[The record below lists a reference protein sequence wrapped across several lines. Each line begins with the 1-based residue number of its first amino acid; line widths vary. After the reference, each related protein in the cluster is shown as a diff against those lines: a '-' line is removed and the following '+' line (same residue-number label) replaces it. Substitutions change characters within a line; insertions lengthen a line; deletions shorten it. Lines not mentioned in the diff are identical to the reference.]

1 MSKSARQLPL
11 LITLVAV
18 ALLVTLLRN
27 ALVQT
32 GYKPGD
38 VPPYPV
44 FVLSEDSGDFL
55 VVEHSQNEI
64 IRIDHTSQKATV
76 LAGNGSSDFSGD
88 GGLAT
93 KAGLFLMGI
102 AKDKSGNLY
111 IADHNHHRIRKIDQS
126 GNISTI
132 AGTGQAGF
140 SGDGG
145 PALQAQVNDPS
156 GVAVDDLGNV
166 WIADTYN
173 NRLRKI
179 DSSGKISTVAGTGEA
194 GFSGD
199 GGPGTKA
206 KLDFPWAVAVGS
218 QGQILI
224 TDTAN
229 NRIRVLDTE
238 GNISTLAGNGQE
250 GFAGDGGSALKAKLD
265 RPQMALTDSQGNLYI
280 ADTNND
286 RIRKVDTMGNISTV
300 AGGGSLENTENA
312 TQIQLSGPFNLSVD
326 RDGNLYIADTGH
338 FRLLKIS
345 PSRKV
350 IPLKLG
356 G

>member
-11 LITLVAV
+11 LIALVAV

-27 ALVQT
+27 FLVGT

-44 FVLSEDSGDFL
+44 FVLSEDSGDLL

-64 IRIDHTSQKATV
+64 IRIDHNTQKATV
-76 LAGNGSSDFSGD
+76 IAGNGSSDFFGD
-88 GGLAT
+88 GGSAT

-111 IADHNHHRIRKIDQS
+111 IADHNHHRIRKIDAD

-145 PALQAQVNDPS
+145 AATKAQVNDPA
-156 GVAVDDLGNV
+156 GVAVDALGNV

-173 NRLRKI
+173 NRIRKI
-179 DSSGKISTVAGTGEA
+179 DPSGIISTVAGTGEA

-199 GGPGTKA
+199 GGSGTKA

-218 QGQILI
+218 NGKILI

-229 NRIRVLDTE
+229 NRIRVLDDQ
-238 GNISTLAGNGQE
+238 GMISTLVGNGQE
-250 GFAGDGGSALKAKLD
+250 GFAGDGGSALNAKLD
-265 RPQMALTDSQGNLYI
+265 RPQMALTDTQGNLYI

-286 RIRKVDTMGNISTV
+286 RIRKVDDKGTISTV
-300 AGGGSLENTENA
+300 AGGGKAKSAESA
-312 TQIQLSGPFNLSVD
+312 TQIQLSGPFNLSID
-326 RDGNLYIADTGH
+326 SENNFYIADTGN
-338 FRLLKIS
+338 FRLLKVL
-345 PSRKV
+345 PSSKV
-350 IPLKLG
+350 VLLKLG
-356 G
+356 S

>member
-11 LITLVAV
+11 LIALIVV
-18 ALLVTLLRN
+18 ALLITLLRN
-27 ALVQT
+27 FLVET

-44 FVLSEDSGDFL
+44 FVLSEASGDLL

-64 IRIDHTSQKATV
+64 IRIDHSTQKATV
-76 LAGNGSSDFSGD
+76 IAGNGSSDFSGD
-88 GGLAT
+88 GGPAT
-93 KAGLFLMGI
+93 NAGLFLMGI

-126 GNISTI
+126 GTISTI

-145 PALQAQVNDPS
+145 PATQAQVNDPA
-156 GVAVDDLGNV
+156 GVAVDTAGNV

-173 NRLRKI
+173 NRIRKI
-179 DSSGKISTVAGTGEA
+179 DPSGKISTAAGTGEA

-199 GGPGTKA
+199 GEAGTKA
-206 KLDFPWAVAVGS
+206 KLDFPWAVAVS
-218 QGQILI
+218 AKGQILI

-229 NRIRVLDTE
+229 NRIRALDAQ
-238 GNISTLAGNGQE
+238 GNISSLVGNGEE
-250 GFAGDGGSALKAKLD
+250 GFAGDNGVAVNAKLD

-286 RIRKVDTMGNISTV
+286 RIRKVDARGTISTV

-326 RDGNLYIADTGH
+326 GNGNLYIADTGH

-345 PSRKV
+345 TLGKV

-356 G
+356 R

>member
-11 LITLVAV
+11 LIALIAV

-27 ALVQT
+27 FLVGT

-44 FVLSEDSGDFL
+44 FVLSEDSGDLL

-64 IRIDHTSQKATV
+64 IRIDHNTQKATV
-76 LAGNGSSDFSGD
+76 IAGNGSSDFSGD
-88 GGLAT
+88 GGSAT

-102 AKDKSGNLY
+102 AKDKLGNLY
-111 IADHNHHRIRKIDQS
+111 IADHNHHRIRKIDAD

-132 AGTGQAGF
+132 AGTGEAGF

-145 PALQAQVNDPS
+145 AATQAQVNDPA
-156 GVAVDDLGNV
+156 GVAVDALGNV

-173 NRLRKI
+173 NRIRKI
-179 DSSGKISTVAGTGEA
+179 DSSGIISTVAGTGEA

-199 GGPGTKA
+199 GGSGNKA

-218 QGQILI
+218 NGKVLI

-229 NRIRVLDTE
+229 NRIRVLDTQ
-238 GNISTLAGNGQE
+238 GMISTLVGNGQE
-250 GFAGDGGSALKAKLD
+250 GFAGDGGSALQAKLD
-265 RPQMALTDSQGNLYI
+265 RPQMALTDAQGNLYI

-286 RIRKVDTMGNISTV
+286 RIRKVDDKGTISTV
-300 AGGGSLENTENA
+300 AGGGKAESAEIA
-312 TQIQLSGPFNLSVD
+312 AQIQLNGPFNLSID
-326 RDGNLYIADTGH
+326 GDGNFYIADTGN
-338 FRLLKIS
+338 FRLLKVS
-345 PSRKV
+345 TLGKV
-350 IPLKLG
+350 VPFKLG
-356 G
+356 N

>member
-11 LITLVAV
+11 LIALVVV

-27 ALVQT
+27 FLVAT

-44 FVLSEDSGDFL
+44 FVLSEDSGDLL

-64 IRIDHTSQKATV
+64 IRIDHNTQKATV
-76 LAGNGSSDFSGD
+76 IAGNGSSDFSGD
-88 GGLAT
+88 GGSAV

-111 IADHNHHRIRKIDQS
+111 IADHNHHRIRKIDND

-145 PALQAQVNDPS
+145 LATQAKVNDPA
-156 GVAVDDLGNV
+156 GVAVDELGNV

-173 NRLRKI
+173 I
-179 DSSGKISTVAGTGEA
+179 TTVAGTGEA

-199 GGPGTKA
+199 GGSGTKA
-206 KLDFPWAVAVGS
+206 KLDFPWAVAVSSNGK
-218 QGQILI
+218 ILI

-229 NRIRVLDTE
+229 NRIRVLDE
-238 GNISTLAGNGQE
+238 QGIISTLVGNGQE

-265 RPQMALTDSQGNLYI
+265 RPQMALTDAQGNLYI

-286 RIRKVDTMGNISTV
+286 RIRKVDDKGTISTV
-300 AGGGSLENTENA
+300 AGGGNLENTENA
-312 TQIQLSGPFNLSVD
+312 AQIQLSGPFNLSVD
-326 RDGNLYIADTGH
+326 GDGNFYIADTGH
-338 FRLLKIS
+338 FRLLKVL
-345 PSRKV
+345 PSIKV
-350 IPLKLG
+350 VPLKLG
-356 G
+356 S